1 MTPLVVEWCHLAVG
15 GETCERCGSTG
26 ANVRAAVEAMR
37 PVLAA
42 QGIALE
48 LREVELPPEEI
59 AHSNEVLVDGTLIE
73 ELVGGETAVSDC
85 ASCGDLVGAPCACRT
100 VMVGGV
106 EHEELPE
113 SLIAAAIMTAADRR
127 SGASCCSTAE
137 PPAAPC
143 CPAPETPSSCCAGDG
158 AAAAQAPAA
167 TLPADGLGLETVTL
181 QIQGMDC
188 TCNADL
194 LARKL
199 TALAGVR
206 GQEITPVIGQ
216 ARIAFDPAVTS
227 VQEIIRTVAET
238 GMTASLVRS
247 EGRRSTWWREPQQ
260 LALYG
265 SALTA
270 VIAFTAGYLGTPV
283 LYVNIL
289 YLIAVLIGVYYPARK
304 ALIALR
310 NLTPTIHLLM
320 LIGSVGAM
328 ALGLWGEAAVL
339 IVVYSLGDV
348 LESYAVDKA
357 RGAIRS
363 LMALVPKEAL
373 VRRNGCETVCAVETI
388 SVGEVVIV
396 RPGER
401 VPVDGTVAA
410 GSSYVDQAA
419 VTGEPVPVH
428 RGPGEDVF
436 AGTINQNGSLEV
448 RVTKPAS
455 ETMLSRIILSVEE
468 AQAKRTSYQRFSDSF
483 GKWYT
488 PAMFVLG
495 VLVATVPPLF
505 FGADWYPFIYRG
517 LVVFVVSCSCGL
529 ALSVP
534 VAVVGAMANAAKNGT
549 VFKGGSYLEVVD
561 TVRVIAF
568 DKTGTLTIGRP
579 AVTDVVAFDDLG
591 ETELLDLAGCIESRS
606 GHPLAAAIVRKARE
620 SGTFSGRTAE
630 NFEETAGRGVAATV
644 DGRAC
649 RIGSPRALLEQGVD
663 ISRAEETIARL
674 EGEGRTV
681 VLVSRGGQLAGL
693 VAIADEVRTGAV
705 EALQRL
711 SRAGVRTVMLTGDN
725 ERSAQAIAR
734 RVGVDEVH
742 AGLLPTDKIDVVRR
756 LKEQY
761 GAVAMVGDG
770 INDAPAMAVADVGIA
785 MGAAGTD
792 IAIEAGDVV
801 LMSDDLAKLAYV
813 RELSH
818 RTVSVIRQNIAVSL
832 INVAFMVVAALLGYL
847 GLVSGLLLNE
857 GSAVFVI
864 LNALRLL
871 TWKSRNEPAPVAV
884 EAPPAAVPAAPVA
897 APAAAAAGC
906 CAAASTIPVQAG
918 GCSCGEPPVDFQ
930 LPPSI
935 LVEDAAPS
943 CACCGPAAE
952 DRATVGAS
960 SCCSPGTSAPEA
972 PVTTAADGTPPA
984 GLETATFRIEG
995 LGCACEGAVVEK
1007 RVGALKGMATFIL
1020 NPITNQMKVS
1030 YDPAAVSIG
1039 EIVTEVKKAGA
1050 SAVLVA
1056 RG

>member
-1 MTPLVVEWCHLAVG
+1 MTPLEVEWQHLAVE
-15 GETCERCGSTG
+15 GETCERCGATG
-26 ANVRAAVEAMR
+26 TNVRAAVEAMR
-37 PVLAA
+37 PVLGAM
-42 QGIALE
+42 GIALE
-48 LREVELPPEEI
+48 LREVELPPGEI
-59 AHSNEVLVDGTLIE
+59 AHSNEVLIDGTLVE
-73 ELVGGETAVSDC
+73 DLVGGTAAVSDC
-85 ASCGDLVGAPCACRT
+85 PSCGDLVGAPCSCRA
-100 VMVGGV
+100 VKVGDE

-113 SLIAAAIMTAADRR
+113 AMIAAAIMTAADRR
-127 SGASCCSTAE
+127 SGPSCCAAPESAAPPCCSTAAPAASCCS
-137 PPAAPC
+137 
-143 CPAPETPSSCCAGDG
+143 GNG
-158 AAAAQAPAA
+158 AAAPAPTA
-167 TLPADGLGLETVTL
+167 TLPADGTELETVTL

-199 TALAGVR
+199 TALAGVM
-206 GQEITPVIGQ
+206 GQEITPVTGQ
-216 ARIAFDPAVTS
+216 ARVAYDPAVTS

-238 GMTASLVRS
+238 EMTASLVRS
-247 EGRRSTWWREPQQ
+247 EGRKSTWWREPQQ

-265 SALTA
+265 SFLTA
-270 VIAFTAGYLGTPV
+270 VIAFAADYLGTPI

-289 YLIAVLIGVYYPARK
+289 YLIAVLIGVYYPAQK

-310 NLTPTIHLLM
+310 NMTPTIHLLM
-320 LIGSVGAM
+320 LIGSLGAM

-373 VRRNGCETVCAVETI
+373 VRRNGCESVCAVETI
-388 SVGEVVIV
+388 GVGETVIV

-401 VPVDGTVAA
+401 IPVDGTVSA

-428 RGPGEDVF
+428 RGTGEEVF

-448 RVTKPAS
+448 RVTRPAS

-468 AQAKRTSYQRFSDSF
+468 AQARRTSYQRFSDSF

-495 VLVATVPPLF
+495 VLVAIVPPLF
-505 FGADWYPFIYRG
+505 FSADWYEFVYRG

-579 AVTDVVAFDDLG
+579 AVTDVVTFGDLS
-591 ETELLDLAGCIESRS
+591 ETELLDLAACVESRS

-620 SGTFSGRTAE
+620 SGTFSNRPVSD
-630 NFEETAGRGVAATV
+630 FQETAGRGVAAMV
-644 DGRAC
+644 DGQPC
-649 RIGSPRALLEQGVD
+649 RIGSPRALLEQGIDASGAADTV
-663 ISRAEETIARL
+663 ARL
-674 EGEGRTV
+674 ENEGRTV
-681 VLVSRGGQLAGL
+681 VLVTRGGRLAGL
-693 VAIADEVRTGAV
+693 IAIADEVRPGAV
-705 EALQRL
+705 EALRRL
-711 SRAGVRTVMLTGDN
+711 SAAGVRTVMLTGDN
-725 ERSAQAIAR
+725 ERSASAIAR
-734 RVGVDEVH
+734 RVGVDEYR
-742 AGLLPTDKIDVVRR
+742 AQLLPTDKVEVVKQLRA
-756 LKEQY
+756 QH
-761 GAVAMVGDG
+761 GSVAMVGDG
-770 INDAPAMAVADVGIA
+770 INDAPAMAVADIGIA

-832 INVAFMVVAALLGYL
+832 VNVAFMVVAALFGYL
-847 GLVSGLLLNE
+847 GLVTGLLLNE

-871 TWKSRNEPAPVAV
+871 TWRSRAEPSPVAV
-884 EAPPAAVPAAPVA
+884 DAPAAVPEKFPAAPAVTAGSCCVAVAPGESAAPAGSCCAASVDGAGPIPPAPVGCCGTDAPVMPGASVGCCSCEETSGAAPSPVA
-897 APAAAAAGC
+897 AG
-906 CAAASTIPVQAG
+906 AG
-918 GCSCGEPPVDFQ
+918 GGHAG
-930 LPPSI
+930 L
-935 LVEDAAPS
+935 
-943 CACCGPAAE
+943 
-952 DRATVGAS
+952 
-960 SCCSPGTSAPEA
+960 
-972 PVTTAADGTPPA
+972 TTATY
-984 GLETATFRIEG
+984 RIEG
-995 LGCACEGAVVEK
+995 LGCACEGAIVEK
-1007 RVGALKGMATFIL
+1007 RIRALKGTTAVVL
-1020 NPITNQMKVS
+1020 SPITNQMRVT
-1030 YDPAAVSIG
+1030 YDPAMTSPG
-1039 EIVTEVKKAGA
+1039 EIIAAAKQAGA
-1050 SAVLVA
+1050 SAVHVMT
-1056 RG
+1056 R